1 MGAAK
6 VRASAGGNGDRVLLS
21 AKKRVRQSEYYRRK
35 SVVGDGSP
43 VRAKVKMEQMLGGG
57 GDDAMDVD
65 Q

>member
-35 SVVGDGSP
+35 SVIGDGSP
-43 VRAKVKMEQMLGGG
+43 IRPKAKMVPRAGGG